1 MGRPKTYEREDVARK
16 AMELF
21 WARGFNETSTKD
33 LADHMGINVYSLFAE
48 FESKQGL
55 YEAALDVYKREV
67 VASNF
72 SALDS
77 ADAGLDEIVA
87 LLDLFAD
94 IADRPPARR
103 GCFMCNTA
111 TERAPSDRA
120 SQRCVATHFAHTEKA
135 FRNALSNAKA
145 RSELRA
151 DVSCTDHGKLLTAT
165 VVGLAVLLRAGVEAS
180 MIVDAV
186 SAARQQLEL
195 MRA

>member
-33 LADHMGINVYSLFAE
+33 LAAHMGINVYSLFAE

-55 YEAALDVYKREV
+55 YEAALDVYRREV

-72 SALDS
+72 SALDGPE
-77 ADAGLDEIVA
+77 AGLDEIVG

-94 IADRPPARR
+94 IADQPLARR

-111 TERAPSDRA
+111 TERAPSDRG
-120 SQRCVATHFAHTEKA
+120 SQRCVAAHFAHTEKA
-135 FRNALSNAKA
+135 FHNALSNAKA
-145 RSELRA
+145 RGELRA

-165 VVGLAVLLRAGVEAS
+165 VVGLAVLLRAGVEAAV
-180 MIVDAV
+180 IVGAV
-186 SAARQQLEL
+186 SAARQQIEL